1 MCVHKD
7 VYWTVGRSVLVSGAE
22 RRHPDGK
29 HMAIDGRL
37 RTKYTA
43 GVQSPSLF
51 FSVQRADVG
60 DSHNLTLKHVK
71 VNTKTTVEFPF
82 KAAKKTPSGKVTPGI
97 GGEQT
102 AVTTTSDAKADVQI
116 QVLVNECDIPDRTRH
131 SAC

>member
-82 KAAKKTPSGKVTPGI
+82 KTAKKHHR
-97 GGEQT
+97 
-102 AVTTTSDAKADVQI
+102 AKSLPA
-116 QVLVNECDIPDRTRH
+116 LVESRLR
-131 SAC
+131 